1 MPINWNLR
9 ERLRQLGITK
19 AAEISRTIYDRT
31 QYRISTQAV
40 CDLLNDKPKMI
51 RLDTAQAFCDAF
63 GLQLGD
69 FCQIVPGPQRKLQAQ
84 SGNFR
89 PLNPTE
95 AHDKTGK
102 PLCVSA
108 NEAEL
113 DLASFFFAA
122 GELNSLNKAA

>member
-1 MPINWNLR
+1 MPIKWNLR
-9 ERLRQLGITK
+9 ERLKQLEMTK
-19 AAEISRTIYDRT
+19 ASEISRTIYDRT
-31 QYRISTQAV
+31 EYRISTQAV

-69 FCQIVPGPQRKLQAQ
+69 FCQIVPSPQRKLQPR
-84 SGNFR
+84 SRTVR
-89 PLNPTE
+89 PLNPNE
-95 AHDKTGK
+95 AYDKTGK

-113 DLASFFFAA
+113 DLASLFFAA

>member
-31 QYRISTQAV
+31 EYRISTQAV

-63 GLQLGD
+63 RLQLGD
-69 FCQIVPGPQRKLQAQ
+69 FCQIVPGPQRKLQAR
-84 SGNFR
+84 SSNVR
-89 PLNPTE
+89 PPTLTG
-95 AHDKTGK
+95 ADDKAGK
-102 PLCVSA
+102 PLSVSA

-113 DLASFFFAA
+113 NLSSLFFAA
-122 GELNSLNKAA
+122 GELNRLNKAA